1 MNECINTRAYNMKAI
16 TINIQV
22 PKVFL
27 VNAPLRLPNIIYV
40 SNNVYNAYN
49 APKMSLSDP
58 VHSQR

>member
-1 MNECINTRAYNMKAI
+1 MKTI